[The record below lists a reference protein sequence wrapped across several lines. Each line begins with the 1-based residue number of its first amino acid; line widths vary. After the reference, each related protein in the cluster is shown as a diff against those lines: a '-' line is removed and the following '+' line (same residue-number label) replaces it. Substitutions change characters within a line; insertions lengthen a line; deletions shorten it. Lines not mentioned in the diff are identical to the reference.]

1 MPFLINDLADGI
13 SYGEYAQTLYENCK
27 LFHEKPGFR
36 TKLAID
42 IENPA
47 FVLIDRKGLSFEI
60 RGIAMQDVVRTRA
73 FWITRRRPDDLLRS
87 LSEAWGG
94 DVELNGEVCCSSGKT
109 IRTMFAKFDCLE
121 SPRQRHFVYIA
132 DVDMLIASK
141 IAAKNYAGSKP
152 KEMQRQELKKMKE
165 DEDYRQ
171 VLVSSL
177 RNEINEQKDK
187 RMFG

>member
-1 MPFLINDLADGI
+1 MAPDNYGASNHGLSEAELSKDEPRDWPFSNESLVLLAHSRNEKSPRPMPFLIND
-13 SYGEYAQTLYENCK
+13 
-27 LFHEKPGFR
+27 
-36 TKLAID
+36 
-42 IENPA
+42 
-47 FVLIDRKGLSFEI
+47 
-60 RGIAMQDVVRTRA
+60 AMQDVVRTRA

-87 LSEAWGG
+87 LSETWSG

-121 SPRQRHFVYIA
+121 PPRQRHFVYIA

-141 IAAKNYAGSKP
+141 IAAKNYAASKP

-165 DEDYRQ
+165 DEDYRP

-187 RMFG
+187 QMFG